1 VVPTRAGYDRW
12 ASNYD
17 EDANPLPI
25 LEGTLVEQLLGDVRG
40 LEVLDL
46 GCGTGRHAISM
57 ASRGA
62 RVIAVDFSEGML
74 ERAKQKRGDA
84 NITFQVCDL
93 TRPLPFEAATFDL
106 VLCALVLD
114 HIAELETFFREM
126 RRVCRPS
133 GFVVASTV
141 HPAMMLRGVQARFRD
156 PQNGAEIRPK
166 SYPHEMSDYVMAATR
181 AGFVFDH
188 LSEHSVSEKLANR
201 FDRARKYIGWP
212 MLLLMRLSP
221 KSPTAGS
228 SAGRATSQDPE
239 TKRSGTRRAARGA
252 ASRSRATCRQ

>member
-1 VVPTRAGYDRW
+1 MGNEQNDSDAVPEVVATSVGYDRW
-12 ASNYD
+12 ASIYD
-17 EDANPLPI
+17 DDANPLPI
-25 LEGTLVEQLLGDVRG
+25 LEGTLADQLLGELRG

-57 ASRGA
+57 AARGA
-62 RVIAVDFSEGML
+62 RVTAVDFSEGML

-93 TRPLPFEAATFDL
+93 TKPLPFAAATFDL
-106 VLCALVLD
+106 ILCALVLD
-114 HIAELETFFREM
+114 HIADLEGFFHEM
-126 RRVCRPS
+126 RRLCRAS
-133 GFVVASTV
+133 GYAVVSTV

-156 PQNGAEIRPK
+156 PDSDSEIRPK

-188 LSEHSVSEKLANR
+188 LSEHSVGEELAKR
-201 FDRARKYIGWP
+201 FERARRYIGWP

-221 KSPTAGS
+221 RPLSP
-228 SAGRATSQDPE
+228 
-239 TKRSGTRRAARGA
+239 
-252 ASRSRATCRQ
+252 

>member
-1 VVPTRAGYDRW
+1 MARQQDASGVEAEVVPTRAGYDQW
-12 ASNYD
+12 AAFYD
-17 EDANPLPI
+17 HDSNPLPI
-25 LEGTLVEQLLGDVRG
+25 LEAAFVDNLLGDVRG
-40 LEVLDL
+40 LEVLDV

-62 RVIAVDFSEGML
+62 RVTAVDFSDRML
-74 ERAKQKRGDA
+74 ARAKQKRGDA

-93 TRPLPFEAATFDL
+93 TKSLPFDAATFDL

-114 HIAELETFFREM
+114 HIADLESFFHEM

-133 GFVVASTV
+133 GFGVVSTV

-156 PQNGAEIRPK
+156 PDSGSEIRPK
-166 SYPHEMSDYVMAATR
+166 SYPHQMSDYVMVATR

-188 LSEHSVSEKLANR
+188 LSEHSVGEELANR
-201 FDRARKYIGWP
+201 FERARKYIGWP

-221 KSPTAGS
+221 RPASEAKL
-228 SAGRATSQDPE
+228 
-239 TKRSGTRRAARGA
+239 RG
-252 ASRSRATCRQ
+252 Q

>member
-1 VVPTRAGYDRW
+1 MRSEQNDSNAVAGVVATRVGYDQW
-12 ASNYD
+12 AASYD
-17 EDANPLPI
+17 DDTNPLPI
-25 LEGTLVEQLLGDVRG
+25 LEGTLVDQLLGEVRG
-40 LEVLDL
+40 LDVLDL

-62 RVIAVDFSEGML
+62 RVTAVDFSEGML
-74 ERAKQKRGDA
+74 ERAKQKSGDA
-84 NITFQVCDL
+84 NIAFQVCDL

-114 HIAELETFFREM
+114 HIEDLEDFFREM

-133 GFVVASTV
+133 GFVVVSTV

-156 PQNGAEIRPK
+156 PKNGAEIRPK
-166 SYPHEMSDYVMAATR
+166 SYPHEMSDYVMGATR

-188 LSEHSVSEKLANR
+188 LSEHSVGAELANR
-201 FDRARKYIGWP
+201 FERARKYVGWP

-221 KSPTAGS
+221 ASAAGLS
-228 SAGRATSQDPE
+228 V
-239 TKRSGTRRAARGA
+239 
-252 ASRSRATCRQ
+252 